1 MQHIDL
7 VRITPDTDKK
17 ELEPRPN
24 MTEDRPKKIAKEIA
38 IQIPVED
45 IAKALAISDKGERC
59 GTIGLILKKAV
70 SVSNLAVHNGSD
82 FWWNPELGY
91 WVELRDKEMDTVAQI
106 LVGGIGLAPED
117 IFKRENRLKRM
128 VVKSVRLKN
137 LDPKHEIIA
146 FKNCV
151 LDVNTGITSKLSPN
165 FDCIYGLPYNY
176 DPTALCPKWDGFL
189 DQVLPD
195 VDSRAILQEYLGC
208 IFINRHTT
216 KLEKILYLY
225 GGGANGKSVV
235 YETICGILGRQN
247 VTNFDISHLASTT
260 SEGMYALAECD
271 GKLLNYC
278 SDAGK
283 KEFSSS
289 RSKTIVSG
297 EPTLARRIYG
307 RPFEA
312 ADIPVMICISNE
324 LPVTVDSTYG
334 FSMRLII
341 VSFDITIAEEDQDK
355 QLHIKMEKEYSGIL
369 NWILQGRDR
378 FIKSDYKFTTS
389 KKEGKT

>member
-1 MQHIDL
+1 M
-7 VRITPDTDKK
+7 
-17 ELEPRPN
+17 N
-24 MTEDRPKKIAKEIA
+24 MTDRPKKIAEEISGH
-38 IQIPVED
+38 IPAALM
-45 IAKALAISDKGERC
+45 AKALAIRDKDDRC
-59 GTIGLILKKAV
+59 GAIGLLIESAV
-70 SVSNLAVHNGSD
+70 SESNLATHKGVD
-82 FWWNPELGY
+82 FWWNPESGF
-91 WVELRDKEMDTVAQI
+91 WVELGEKEMDTAAEI
-106 LVGGIGLAPED
+106 LVRGMGLTPAD
-117 IFKRENRLKRM
+117 IFKRESRLIQMTKRRIQH
-128 VVKSVRLKN
+128 KSLN
-137 LDPKHEIIA
+137 PKRAIIS
-146 FKNCV
+146 FKNCA
-151 LDVNTGITSKLSPN
+151 LDVESGKTLKLSPDL
-165 FDCIYGLPYNY
+165 DCTYGLPYNY
-176 DPTALCPKWDGFL
+176 DKGAECPLWMSFL
-189 DQVLPD
+189 NQVLPD
-195 VDSRAILQEYLGC
+195 VESRMVLQEYLGC